1 MQAMTNPTGTPDR
14 SDPPRRAR
22 GRPPDEV
29 KHTAILVAA
38 RALFFSGGLQ
48 SLSIEA
54 VARAAGVSKVT
65 VYAHFSDLPG
75 LIREVI
81 LAQRT
86 NMTAALEGLPS
97 DPEGLRQALIDFGLC
112 LMDFLTGDEFLTL
125 QRMLATQAGQQP
137 WLGPLIHR
145 EGAEATCAK
154 LARLLDASVDR
165 GDLRPHDSL
174 QAAEQLLG
182 MWQGIQTTG
191 LLIGGCPRPTP
202 AVLRRRIE
210 CGVDLILS
218 AHAYPCLSEH
228 SVSRD
233 PSPVQ

>member
-1 MQAMTNPTGTPDR
+1 MSNPNPTSMPAA
-14 SDPPRRAR
+14 SDPPRRSR
-22 GRPPDEV
+22 GRPPDET
-29 KHTAILVAA
+29 KHAAILAAA

-54 VARAAGVSKVT
+54 VARAAQVSKVT
-65 VYAHFSDLPG
+65 VYAHFTDLPG
-75 LIREVI
+75 LIRKVI

-86 NMTAALEGLPS
+86 DMTAALEGLPKT
-97 DPEGLRQALIDFGLC
+97 PGGLRQALIEFGLC

-137 WLGPLIHR
+137 WLGPLIYR
-145 EGAEATCAK
+145 EGAEATRAK
-154 LARLLDASVDR
+154 LARLLETSVEH

-191 LLIGGCPRPTP
+191 LLIGGCPPPTP
-202 AVLRRRIE
+202 EVLRRRVE

-218 AHAYPCLSEH
+218 AHAPASPAED

-233 PSPVQ
+233 P